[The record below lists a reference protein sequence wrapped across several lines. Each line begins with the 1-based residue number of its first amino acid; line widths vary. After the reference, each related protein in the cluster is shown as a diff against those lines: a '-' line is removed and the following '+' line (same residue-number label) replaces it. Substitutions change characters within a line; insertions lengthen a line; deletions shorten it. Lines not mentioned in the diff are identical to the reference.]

1 MKKIKT
7 KTPPI
12 VAVDLFCGVGGL
24 THGLRKAG
32 VEVTAGYDIDPA
44 CEWPFETNNGIAKF
58 HKVDVAELM
67 GETLKKHFESDEDSI
82 SLLAGCAPCQP
93 FSTYSLNKTGDTD
106 RRWSMLEHF
115 GRLVA
120 EVRPTLVTMENV
132 PQVRKHEVFR
142 NFVETLEGAGYS
154 TSVHVVKCD
163 EYGIPQSR
171 TRLVLLASLLGKVEL
186 RARDPRRDKQRT
198 VRSAI
203 GGLERL
209 TAGASSKLDPIHRTS
224 TLSEMNFKRILAAT
238 PGGSWRDW
246 DPKLIAPCHKEE
258 TGKTFPGV
266 YGRMEWDKPAPTIT
280 TQFFGFGNGRFG
292 HPQQNRALSLRE
304 GAILQTFPPSYKF
317 VKKNDPVHTK
327 TVGRLIGNAVPVR
340 LGQIIGESLTQHVI
354 SSRASKPTLLRT
366 KKISKVN

>member
-1 MKKIKT
+1 MRSSKT
-7 KTPPI
+7 SKPSI

-32 VEVTAGYDIDPA
+32 VEVAAGYDIDPA
-44 CEWPFETNNGIAKF
+44 CEWPFESNNGNAVF
-58 HKVDVAELM
+58 HKVDVAELTGDM
-67 GETLKKHFESDEDSI
+67 LKAHFDADGKSV

-93 FSTYSLNKTGDTD
+93 FSTYSLNKTDDAD

-115 GRLVA
+115 GRLVD

-132 PQVRKHEVFR
+132 PQVRKHRVFLD
-142 NFVETLEGAGYS
+142 FVETLEDAGYS

-163 EYGIPQSR
+163 EYGIPQAR

-186 RARDPRRDKQRT
+186 RARDPKRDKGRT

-209 TAGASSKLDPIHRTS
+209 TAGGVSETDPIHRTS
-224 TLSEMNFKRILAAT
+224 TLSEINFKRILEAT

-246 DPKLIAPCHKEE
+246 DQDLVAPCHKEE

-266 YGRMEWDKPAPTIT
+266 YGRMEWDKPSPTIT

-304 GAILQTFPPSYKF
+304 GAILQTFPARYRF
-317 VKKNDPVHTK
+317 VKKHEAVHMK
-327 TVGRLIGNAVPVR
+327 TVGRLIGNAVPVK
-340 LGQIIGESLTQHVI
+340 LGRIIGESLMQHVHEVKGTEQQ
-354 SSRASKPTLLRT
+354 A
-366 KKISKVN
+366 

>member
-1 MKKIKT
+1 MTKT
-7 KTPPI
+7 KTTKPSI

-32 VEVTAGYDIDPA
+32 VSVAAGYDIDPA
-44 CEWPFETNNGIAKF
+44 CEWPFEANNGTAKF
-58 HKVDVAELM
+58 HEVDVAELT
-67 GETLKKHFESDEDSI
+67 GDALKAHFAEDEGSI

-93 FSTYSLNKTGDTD
+93 FSTYSLNKTNDTD

-115 GRLVA
+115 GRLVE

-132 PQVRKHEVFR
+132 PQVRKHEVFQG
-142 NFVETLEGAGYS
+142 FVATLEAAGYS

-163 EYGIPQSR
+163 EYGIPQAR

-186 RARDPRRDKQRT
+186 RAKDPKRDKRRT
-198 VRSAI
+198 VRNAI
-203 GGLERL
+203 GDLERL
-209 TAGASSKLDPIHRTS
+209 TAGGVSKKDPIHRTS
-224 TLSEMNFKRILAAT
+224 TLSDINFKRMLAAT

-246 DPKLIAPCHKEE
+246 DQELVARCHKVE

-266 YGRMEWDKPAPTIT
+266 YGRMEWDKPSPTIT

-304 GAILQTFPPSYKF
+304 GAILQTFPPTYKF
-317 VKKNDPVHTK
+317 VKKNDTVHIK

-340 LGQIIGESLTQHVI
+340 LGQIIGESLTRHVI
-354 SSRASKPTLLRT
+354 ASRGAECRA
-366 KKISKVN
+366 

>member
-1 MKKIKT
+1 MRKSNT
-7 KTPPI
+7 NPSI

-32 VEVTAGYDIDPA
+32 VEVVAGYDIEPA
-44 CEWPFETNNGIAKF
+44 CGWPFEANNGAATF
-58 HKVDVAELM
+58 HEMDIAELT
-67 GETLKKHFESDEDSI
+67 GAALKMHFDEVEGSV

-93 FSTYSLNKTGDTD
+93 FSSYSLNKMDNTD

-115 GRLVA
+115 GRLVE

-132 PQVRKHEVFR
+132 PQVRKHAVFQG
-142 NFVETLEGAGYS
+142 FIKTLETAGYS
-154 TSVHVVKCD
+154 TSVHLVKCN
-163 EYGIPQSR
+163 EYGIPQAR
-171 TRLVLLASLLGKVEL
+171 HRLVLLASLLGKVEL
-186 RARDPRRDKQRT
+186 RAKDPKRDKQRT

-203 GGLERL
+203 GGLESL
-209 TAGASSKLDPIHRTS
+209 TAGGVSKTDPIHRTS
-224 TLSEMNFKRILAAT
+224 TLSEINFKRMLAAT

-246 DPKLIAPCHKEE
+246 DQDLVSPCHKVE

-266 YGRMEWDKPAPTIT
+266 YGRMEWDKPSPTIT

-304 GAILQTFPPSYKF
+304 GAILQTFPPRYKF
-317 VKKNDPVHTK
+317 VKKNDSVHIK

-340 LGQIIGESLTQHVI
+340 LGQIIGESLTQHVL
-354 SSRASKPTLLRT
+354 ASKSANRQA
-366 KKISKVN
+366 